1 MKYCCIILLTYIAIS
16 WRLFVD
22 GNPYAKRLYDH
33 LLRGGSYSKVIRPVG
48 NSSQK
53 VIVKISLKLSQLID
67 LVRISLQG
75 FCEYI
80 TIYVL

>member
-1 MKYCCIILLTYIAIS
+1 MKHCCIILLTYIAIS
-16 WRLFVD
+16 LRLFVVD

-67 LVRISLQG
+67 LVRMFLK
-75 FCEYI
+75 
-80 TIYVL
+80 LD